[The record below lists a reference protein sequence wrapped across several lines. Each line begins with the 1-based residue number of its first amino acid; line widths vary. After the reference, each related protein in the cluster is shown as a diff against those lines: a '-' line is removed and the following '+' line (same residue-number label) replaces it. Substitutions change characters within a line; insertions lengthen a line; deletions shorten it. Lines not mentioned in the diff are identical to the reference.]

1 MFCSQCGG
9 TIQPGQ
15 KFCSVCG
22 RPIGLA
28 PTTVPGRQNRVAGN
42 IKLLAV
48 LWMVIS
54 AFRLLPGLFMVT
66 VLGRPSFFPEDVPFF
81 VPGLLHGIGIFLL
94 GGAAIG
100 LLAGWGLWE
109 RQPWARMLA
118 IVLGVISLVEVP
130 FGTALGIYTLWVLM
144 PAQSEAEYRQL
155 SLSDPVR

>member
-9 TIQPGQ
+9 AIQPGQ

-22 RPIGLA
+22 RSIGLA
-28 PTTVPGRQNRVAGN
+28 PAPGAQNRVAGN
-42 IKLLAV
+42 IKVLAI
-48 LWMVIS
+48 LWMVIA
-54 AFRLLPGLFMVT
+54 AFRLLPGLFLMT
-66 VLGRPSFFPEDVPFF
+66 LGRPSFFPEDVPLF
-81 VPGLLHGIGIFLL
+81 VPGLLQGIGLFLC
-94 GGAAIG
+94 GVAAIG

-118 IVLGVISLVEVP
+118 IVLGVISLIEVP
-130 FGTALGIYTLWVLM
+130 FGTALGIYTLWVLL